1 MKQFERDE
9 NHKKFLHND
18 IKILVCTI
26 AYGMGVNK
34 LDIRVYYYII
44 QCIIHYDTPLSVEG
58 YIQETG
64 RAGRDGK
71 KSYSYVLYN
80 QLNIIKQYNY

>member
-9 NHKKFLHND
+9 NNKKFLHND

-44 QCIIHYDTPLSVEG
+44 
-58 YIQETG
+58 
-64 RAGRDGK
+64 
-71 KSYSYVLYN
+71 
-80 QLNIIKQYNY
+80 